1 MNATEDNSVNE
12 VTDGIKKDVDVSSCI
27 DTKETSLAI
36 NSALATN
43 VKKSGL
49 INKRI
54 DFDQR
59 TLKRIAT
66 MTPVYSD
73 ESGEGASNND
83 IMSYVIAMGIDALFE
98 GDFKRKIDEL

>member
-1 MNATEDNSVNE
+1 MNESKDSTENPVVEKIVEGIDNIPS
-12 VTDGIKKDVDVSSCI
+12 I

-36 NSALATN
+36 NSALGTN
-43 VKKSGL
+43 VKKNGL

-73 ESGEGASNND
+73 EVGDGSSNND
-83 IMSYVIAMGIDALFE
+83 IMSYVIAKGIDALFE